1 MEWLNYH
8 HLLYFW
14 TVANEGSIA
23 RACEKLLLAQPTIS
37 GQLRALER
45 ALGEKLFARSGRG
58 LVLTEVGEQ
67 LFRTAHR
74 MQSELQQVQELMS
87 ESQDVPTGQLIVTT
101 TVGIGSTWL
110 SSRLD
115 EFLKLYPLIQ
125 LEIRL
130 NDAELDLAMRE
141 ADVAIRLHRPNQSE
155 MIQRKLFTVH
165 NHFYASNAYIDE
177 LGMPAS
183 ADQLDNHRIISF
195 GEPVPSYLGDIN
207 YLERMGRA
215 DSSPRRAA
223 LKVNAIYGM
232 MQACRAGIGIA
243 MLPDYVTEKED
254 GLVQILPEIELPAY
268 EAYFVY
274 PPAIKNSKRVGVFR
288 DFLVSKAR
296 EWSF

>member
-1 MEWLNYH
+1 MLDWDKLRIFHTAAES
-8 HLLYFW
+8 
-14 TVANEGSIA
+14 GSFTHA
-23 RACEKLLLAQPTIS
+23 AEKLGMSQSAVSRQIS
-37 GQLRALER
+37 ALEDD
-45 ALGEKLFARSGRG
+45 LGLKLFIRHARG

-74 MQSELQQVQELMS
+74 MHWELQQVETQMS
-87 ESQDVPTGQLIVTT
+87 ESQDVPTGPLIVTT

-177 LGMPAS
+177 FGMPTS
-183 ADQLDNHRIISF
+183 AEQLDDHRVITF

-207 YLERMGRA
+207 YLERMGRS

-268 EAYFVY
+268 EAFFVY
-274 PPAIKNSKRVGVFR
+274 PPALKNSKRVGVFR

-296 EWSF
+296 EWAF

>member
-1 MEWLNYH
+1 MLDWDKLRIFHTAAES
-8 HLLYFW
+8 
-14 TVANEGSIA
+14 GSFTHA
-23 RACEKLLLAQPTIS
+23 AEKLGMSQSAVSRQIS
-37 GQLRALER
+37 ALEDD
-45 ALGEKLFARSGRG
+45 LGLKLFIRHARG

-74 MQSELQQVQELMS
+74 MHWELQQVETQMS
-87 ESQDVPTGQLIVTT
+87 ESQDVPTGPLIVTT

-165 NHFYASNAYIDE
+165 NHFYASNTYVDE
-177 LGMPAS
+177 HGMPA
-183 ADQLDNHRIISF
+183 APEDLDDHRIISF

-207 YLERMGRA
+207 FLERMGRS

-223 LKVNAIYGM
+223 LRVNAIYGM

-274 PPAIKNSKRVGVFR
+274 PPALKNSKRVGVFR

>member
-1 MEWLNYH
+1 MLDWDKLRIFHTAAES
-8 HLLYFW
+8 
-14 TVANEGSIA
+14 GSFTHA
-23 RACEKLLLAQPTIS
+23 AEKLGMSQSAVSRQIS
-37 GQLRALER
+37 ALEDD
-45 ALGEKLFARSGRG
+45 LGLKLFIRHARG

-74 MQSELQQVQELMS
+74 MHWELQQVETQMS
-87 ESQDVPTGQLIVTT
+87 ESQDVPTGPLIVTT

-177 LGMPAS
+177 FGMPS
-183 ADQLDNHRIISF
+183 GPEQLDNHRVISF

-207 YLERMGRA
+207 YLERMGRT

-254 GLVQILPEIELPAY
+254 DLVQVLPEIELPAY

-274 PPAIKNSKRVGVFR
+274 PPALKNSKRVGVFR
-288 DFLVSKAR
+288 DFIVGKAR
-296 EWSF
+296 EWQF

>member
-1 MEWLNYH
+1 MLDWDKLRIFHTAAE
-8 HLLYFW
+8 
-14 TVANEGSIA
+14 AGSFTHA
-23 RACEKLLLAQPTIS
+23 AEKLNMSQSAVSRQIS
-37 GQLRALER
+37 ALEDD
-45 ALGEKLFARSGRG
+45 LKLKLFIRHARG

-74 MQSELQQVQELMS
+74 MHWELQQVETQMS
-87 ESQDVPTGQLIVTT
+87 ESQEVPTGPLIVTT

-110 SSRLD
+110 ASRIN
-115 EFLKLYPLIQ
+115 EFLPLYPDIQ
-125 LEIRL
+125 IEIKL

-165 NHFYASNAYIDE
+165 NHFYASDDYLARHGE
-177 LGMPAS
+177 PTSVEA
-183 ADQLDNHRIISF
+183 LDVESHRVVTF

-207 YLERMGRA
+207 YLERLGRP
-215 DSSPRRAA
+215 DSSPRRPV

-232 MQACRAGIGIA
+232 MQAARAGIGIA
-243 MLPDYVTEKED
+243 MLPDYVTENEKS
-254 GLVQILPEIELPAY
+254 LKRVLPGIDIPSY

-274 PPAIKNSKRVGVFR
+274 PPALKNSKRVGVFR
-288 DFLVSKAR
+288 DFLVGKAR

>member
-1 MEWLNYH
+1 MLDWDKLRIFHTAAES
-8 HLLYFW
+8 
-14 TVANEGSIA
+14 GSFTHA
-23 RACEKLLLAQPTIS
+23 AEKLGMSQSAVSRQIS
-37 GQLRALER
+37 ALEDD
-45 ALGEKLFARSGRG
+45 LGFKLFIRHARG

-74 MQSELQQVQELMS
+74 MHWELQQVETQMS
-87 ESQDVPTGQLIVTT
+87 ESQDVPSGPLIVTT

-130 NDAELDLAMRE
+130 NDSELDLAMRE

-165 NHFYASNAYIDE
+165 NYFYAAKSYIE
-177 LGMPAS
+177 EKGMPQS
-183 ADQLDNHRIISF
+183 GEELDEHRIITF

-207 YLERMGRA
+207 YLERMGRT
-215 DSSPRRAA
+215 DSTPRRAA
-223 LKVNAIYGM
+223 LKVNSIYGM
-232 MQACRAGIGIA
+232 MQAARAGIGIA
-243 MLPDYVTEKED
+243 MLPAYVTERSD
-254 GLVQILPEIELPAY
+254 SLVHVLPEVELPSY

-274 PPAIKNSKRVGVFR
+274 PPALKNSKRVGVFR
-288 DFLVSKAR
+288 DFLVAKAR

>member
-1 MEWLNYH
+1 MLDWDKLRIFHTAAES
-8 HLLYFW
+8 
-14 TVANEGSIA
+14 GSFTHA
-23 RACEKLLLAQPTIS
+23 AEKLGMSQSAVSRQIS
-37 GQLRALER
+37 ALEDD
-45 ALGEKLFARSGRG
+45 LGLKLFIRHARG

-74 MQSELQQVQELMS
+74 MHWELQQVETQMS
-87 ESQDVPTGQLIVTT
+87 ESQDVPTGPLIVTT

-165 NHFYASNAYIDE
+165 NHFYASTEYIEEFGMPKTADE
-177 LGMPAS
+177 L
-183 ADQLDNHRIISF
+183 DDHRIVTF

-207 YLERMGRA
+207 FLERMGRS
-215 DSSPRRAA
+215 DSSPRRTT

-254 GLVQILPEIELPAY
+254 RLVQVLPETELPAY
-268 EAYFVY
+268 EAFFVY
-274 PPAIKNSKRVGVFR
+274 PPALKNSKRVGVFR
-288 DFLVSKAR
+288 DFLVGKAR

>member
-1 MEWLNYH
+1 MLDWDKLRIFHTAAES
-8 HLLYFW
+8 
-14 TVANEGSIA
+14 GSFTHA
-23 RACEKLLLAQPTIS
+23 AEKLGMSQSAVSRQIS
-37 GQLRALER
+37 ALEDD
-45 ALGEKLFARSGRG
+45 LGLKLFIRHARG

-74 MQSELQQVQELMS
+74 MSWELQQVEAQMS
-87 ESQDVPTGQLIVTT
+87 ESQDVPTGSLIVTS

-125 LEIRL
+125 VELRL

-165 NHFYASNAYIDE
+165 NHFYASPAYVE
-177 LGMPAS
+177 EHGMPATP
-183 ADQLDNHRIISF
+183 DDLDNHRIISF

-207 YLERMGRA
+207 YLERVGRP
-215 DSSPRRAA
+215 DSNPRRAV

-232 MQACRAGIGIA
+232 LQACQAGIGIA
-243 MLPDYVTEKED
+243 MLPDYVTETS
-254 GLVQILPEIELPAY
+254 GGMVQLLPEIELPAY

-274 PPAIKNSKRVGVFR
+274 PPALKNSKRVGVFR
-288 DFLVSKAR
+288 DFLVAKAR

>member
-1 MEWLNYH
+1 MLDWDKLRIFHTAAE
-8 HLLYFW
+8 
-14 TVANEGSIA
+14 AGSFTHA
-23 RACEKLLLAQPTIS
+23 AEKLNMSQSAVSRQIS
-37 GQLRALER
+37 ALEED
-45 ALGEKLFARSGRG
+45 LGLKLFIRHARG

-74 MQSELQQVQELMS
+74 MHWELQQVETQMS
-87 ESQDVPTGQLIVTT
+87 ESQDVPTGPLLVTT

-110 SSRLD
+110 SSRIH
-115 EFLKLYPLIQ
+115 EFLMLYPDIQ
-125 LEIRL
+125 IEIKL

-165 NHFYASNAYIDE
+165 NHFYASREYLAQRSEPHTVED
-177 LGMPAS
+177 L
-183 ADQLDNHRIISF
+183 DQHRIISF

-207 YLERMGRA
+207 YLERLGRP

-223 LKVNAIYGM
+223 MKVNAIYGM
-232 MQACRAGIGIA
+232 MQAARAGIGIA
-243 MLPDYVTEKED
+243 MLPDYVTEGEANLQRVLA
-254 GLVQILPEIELPAY
+254 GIEIPAY

-274 PPAIKNSKRVGVFR
+274 PPALKNSKRVGVFR
-288 DFLVSKAR
+288 DFIVNKAR

>member
-1 MEWLNYH
+1 MKMLDWDKLRIFHTAAES
-8 HLLYFW
+8 
-14 TVANEGSIA
+14 GSFTHA
-23 RACEKLLLAQPTIS
+23 AEKLGMSQSAVSRQIS
-37 GQLRALER
+37 ALEDD
-45 ALGEKLFARSGRG
+45 LGLKLFIRHARG

-74 MQSELQQVQELMS
+74 MHWELQQVETQMS
-87 ESQDVPTGQLIVTT
+87 ESQDVPTGPLIVTT

-165 NHFYASNAYIDE
+165 NHFYASNSYIDE
-177 LGMPAS
+177 HGMPAS
-183 ADQLDNHRIISF
+183 PEELDDHRVISF

-207 YLERMGRA
+207 YLERMGRS

-223 LKVNAIYGM
+223 LRVNAIYGM

-274 PPAIKNSKRVGVFR
+274 PPALKNSKRVGVFR

>member
-1 MEWLNYH
+1 MLDWDKLRIFHTAAES
-8 HLLYFW
+8 
-14 TVANEGSIA
+14 GSFTHA
-23 RACEKLLLAQPTIS
+23 AEKLGMSQSAVSRQIS
-37 GQLRALER
+37 ALEDD
-45 ALGEKLFARSGRG
+45 LGLKLFIRHARG

-74 MQSELQQVQELMS
+74 MHWELQQVETQMS
-87 ESQDVPTGQLIVTT
+87 ESQDVPTGPLIVTT

-165 NHFYASNAYIDE
+165 NHFYASLAYIE
-177 LGMPAS
+177 EYGMPSS
-183 ADQLDNHRIISF
+183 AEQLDDHRIISF

-207 YLERMGRA
+207 FLERMGRT

-232 MQACRAGIGIA
+232 MQACRAGTGIA
-243 MLPDYVTEKED
+243 MLPDYVTETEV
-254 GLVQILPEIELPAY
+254 GLVQVMPDTELPAY

-274 PPAIKNSKRVGVFR
+274 PPALKNSKRVGVFR
-288 DFLVSKAR
+288 DFLVAKAR

>member
-1 MEWLNYH
+1 MLDWDKLRIFHTAAES
-8 HLLYFW
+8 
-14 TVANEGSIA
+14 GSFTHA
-23 RACEKLLLAQPTIS
+23 AEKLNMSQSAVSRQIS
-37 GQLRALER
+37 ALEED
-45 ALGEKLFARSGRG
+45 LSLKLFIRHARG

-74 MQSELQQVQELMS
+74 MHWELQQVETQMS
-87 ESQDVPTGQLIVTT
+87 ESQDVPTGPLLVNT

-110 SSRLD
+110 SSRVH
-115 EFLKLYPLIQ
+115 EFLMLYPEIQ
-125 LEIRL
+125 IEIKL

-165 NHFYASNAYIDE
+165 NHFYASNSYVE
-177 LGMPAS
+177 EHGMPS
-183 ADQLDNHRIISF
+183 SPEDLDNHRIISF

-207 YLERMGRA
+207 YLERMGRS
-215 DSSPRRAA
+215 DSSPRRAV

-243 MLPDYVTEKED
+243 MLPAYVTEKED
-254 GLVQILPEIELPAY
+254 GLVQVLPEIELPAY

-274 PPAIKNSKRVGVFR
+274 PPALKNSKRVGVFR
-288 DFLVSKAR
+288 DFLVGKAR

>member
-1 MEWLNYH
+1 MLDWDKLRIFHTAAES
-8 HLLYFW
+8 
-14 TVANEGSIA
+14 GSFTHA
-23 RACEKLLLAQPTIS
+23 AEKLGMSQSAVSRQIS
-37 GQLRALER
+37 ALEDD
-45 ALGEKLFARSGRG
+45 LGLKLFIRHARG

-74 MQSELQQVQELMS
+74 MHWELQQVETQMS
-87 ESQDVPTGQLIVTT
+87 ESQDVPTGPLIVTT

-165 NHFYASNAYIDE
+165 NHFYASNTYVDE
-177 LGMPAS
+177 HGTPS
-183 ADQLDNHRIISF
+183 SPEDLDNHRIISF

-207 YLERMGRA
+207 YLERMGRS

-223 LKVNAIYGM
+223 LRVNAIYGM

-254 GLVQILPEIELPAY
+254 GLIQILPEIELPAY

-274 PPAIKNSKRVGVFR
+274 PPALKNSKRVGVFR

>member
-1 MEWLNYH
+1 MLDWDKLRIFHTAAES
-8 HLLYFW
+8 
-14 TVANEGSIA
+14 GSFTHA
-23 RACEKLLLAQPTIS
+23 AEKLGMSQSAVSRQIS
-37 GQLRALER
+37 ALEDD
-45 ALGEKLFARSGRG
+45 LGLKLFIRHARG

-74 MQSELQQVQELMS
+74 MHWELQQVETQMS
-87 ESQDVPTGQLIVTT
+87 ESQDVPTGPLIVTT

-177 LGMPAS
+177 FGMPSS
-183 ADQLDNHRIISF
+183 AEQLDEHRVISF

-207 YLERMGRA
+207 FLERMGRT
-215 DSSPRRAA
+215 DSSPRRAV

-274 PPAIKNSKRVGVFR
+274 PPALKNSKRVGVFR